1 MRCANTG
8 WREEAN
14 ARPIKL
20 NSRTFLFRNVVFRI
34 LTRRNMPQKAQKA
47 QKAQKISSMLFVPL
61 VPLVP
66 FVLFCGLALDD
77 LHIRIELDV
86 EVALTN
92 ILVLFQA
99 CQTHRCR
106 VVVLLNDLGLHRH
119 AA

>member
-1 MRCANTG
+1 MDAS
-8 WREEAN
+8 

-34 LTRRNMPQKAQKA
+34 LTKNMPQEAQKT
-47 QKAQKISSMLFVPL
+47 QKAQKISESLFVPF

-77 LHIRIELDV
+77 LHTRIELDV

-92 ILVLFQA
+92 ILVLFQT

-106 VVVLLNDLGLHRH
+106 VVVLLNDLGLYRH